1 LGTGNKSSVGVL
13 VECTS
18 RLLLLANKE
27 DATAVFAMASFPS
40 KLNSISGPL
49 RKTFTYDQGKEMAR
63 HTELS
68 TDTSRGP
75 GT

>member
-1 LGTGNKSSVGVL
+1 M
-13 VECTS
+13 
-18 RLLLLANKE
+18 E

-49 RKTFTYDQGKEMAR
+49 RKTFTYDQGKVMTR

>member
-1 LGTGNKSSVGVL
+1 
-13 VECTS
+13 
-18 RLLLLANKE
+18 LLLANME

-49 RKTFTYDQGKEMAR
+49 RKTFTYNQGKVMTR